1 MKTVDY
7 TKIESLYNT
16 RLSIQENLEVLRQ
29 KGIEV
34 GKTSLYKYCHDK
46 GIGDR
51 LSDDELRHLIDPM
64 QTVRQNLD
72 ILKGQ
77 GYKIGIER
85 VCKILKESSLEFIMK
100 DYERQ
105 IMNDKNTYRP
115 SVDEEQPKTEILTT
129 PKPTLNDIVGLDN
142 FLSNLN
148 PNFTGGWQKED
159 IQAENKNKDNDVAE
173 LKNRV
178 SSGDAENKN
187 KPVVEE
193 VKPTEQKDPNPLCNL
208 KFDFVK
214 LMGDF

>member
-72 ILKGQ
+72 LLKGK
-77 GYKIGIER
+77 GYRIGNKKI
-85 VCKILKESSLEFIMK
+85 CKILKET
-100 DYERQ
+100 
-105 IMNDKNTYRP
+105 KNTYRP
-115 SVDEEQPKTEILTT
+115 SEYEKEPKTEILTT
-129 PKPTLNDIVGLDN
+129 PKPTLNDIVGLDK
-142 FLSNLN
+142 FLSSLT
-148 PNFTGGWQKED
+148 PNINED
-159 IQAENKNKDNDVAE
+159 SETNTKPNNVVENNNIQAEMDTKVDNVNVEKDT
-173 LKNRV
+173 
-178 SSGDAENKN
+178 

-193 VKPTEQKDPNPLCNL
+193 VKPTIQKDPNPLCNL
-208 KFDFVK
+208 KFDFAK